1 MTPTTIR
8 GALRREFK
16 GRAEAAALQR
26 FFREQEEQ
34 RERRERKEDI
44 EDDAAELIEAT
55 ALIVSASEIEDF
67 KIDLDRYDAAMI
79 TALQRNEEELARVR
93 ESLNQYLAKAYVLS
107 DGRRV
112 FKTEDGQ
119 HVYDEYGQEVD
130 ASVVA
135 PDEIADNL
143 PRWEEVDDL
152 VEKRNALEAER
163 AELLEYQTKLDEAR
177 ERLDSGE
184 ITQEEFD
191 KMRED
196 LIAAMPEA
204 VREQIPELAEEKDA
218 DAKASAAPVEQLD
231 ITDDMVAPSYAAKP
245 PIPGAPS

>member
-1 MTPTTIR
+1 MMRLDIR

-26 FFREQEEQ
+26 FYREQDEQ
-34 RERRERKEDI
+34 RERRERKDDI

-67 KIDLDRYDAAMI
+67 KIDLDRYDAATI
-79 TALQRNEEELARVR
+79 TALQHNEQKLARAKER
-93 ESLNQYLAKAYVLS
+93 WNDLLAKAHVLP

-119 HVYDEYGQEVD
+119 QVFDEHGNELD
-130 ASVVA
+130 PSIID
-135 PDEIADNL
+135 PDEISDSA
-143 PRWEEVDDL
+143 PRWEEAEDALDAAQ
-152 VEKRNALEAER
+152 ELEAER
-163 AELLEYQTKLDEAR
+163 AELLAYQAKLDEAR

-191 KMRED
+191 KMREN
-196 LIAAMPEA
+196 LIAAMPES

-218 DAKASAAPVEQLD
+218 DAKATAAPTEQLD
-231 ITDDMVAPSYAAKP
+231 ITDEMVAPSFAAKTLM
-245 PIPGAPS
+245 PGMPG